1 MASAAPLGRP
11 AVDSGQRRTRQSPS
25 LRSHTLSAFIRVIKR
40 LFLGILLIALASAA
54 LLLADLGRRAKPPG
68 KVSRIAIVQ
77 HANTPVLDEGIE
89 GLLAGLSERGFR
101 DGENIVIERYNAQGD
116 MPTGVA
122 IARQVTAGD
131 FDLVVTSS
139 TPSMQAV
146 ANNNREGKVRHIFFL
161 VADPFASGIG
171 LDRANPANH
180 PAHIVGQGVMAPVE
194 DSFRIAKDS
203 MPALKTVGVAWN
215 PSESN
220 SLVFTAKAREVAKK
234 LGLTLLEANV
244 DTTSAVSEAI
254 SSLMARGAEA
264 IWIGGDNTVI
274 AAVDVV
280 IATARRGGVPV
291 FTILPGRPDRGSLF
305 DIGPN
310 FFEAGRQAA
319 FLTADVLEGADM
331 SKRPIQ
337 DVMDLVPAFL
347 AVNKT
352 ALNGLHQRWA
362 FSDNTLK
369 RATVTVDEAGVHG
382 SARKTVGAVTPPLS
396 GKKWTLS
403 FIEYNNTPDVEESEA
418 GVLEGLKA
426 AGLEPGR
433 DFNYTVK
440 NAQGDMATVTG
451 LIDAAIVEGADML
464 VTFSTPTLQAAIQ
477 RTKTIP
483 IVFTYVANA
492 LAVGVGKNNTDHVP
506 NVTGVYMMGAY
517 DKMFSLV
524 REALPRARVLGT
536 VYVPAEANMV
546 HQRDAMIQAARP
558 MGFEIKSIA
567 ANSTAEVADAAI
579 ALTTSAIDA
588 ICQVPGNLTVTAFPG
603 IAQAAQRSKVP
614 VFVFQSAQLR
624 GGGVMAISR
633 DYHGSGMASGE
644 LAARIIRGETAAKIP
659 LVEYAP
665 TRLMVNLD
673 VARKIGF
680 IVPPAIIKRAD
691 EVVGR

>member
-1 MASAAPLGRP
+1 MRLTRGCRNTTISCASEPTPLS
-11 AVDSGQRRTRQSPS
+11 V
-25 LRSHTLSAFIRVIKR
+25 FIRAVKR
-40 LFLGILLIALASAA
+40 LFLGVLLIALASAA
-54 LLLADLGRRAKPPG
+54 LLLADLGRRARGPG

-89 GLLAGLSERGFR
+89 GLLAGLGERGFR
-101 DGENIVIERYNAQGD
+101 DGENLTIQRFNAQGD

-131 FDLVVTSS
+131 FDLVITSS

-146 ANNNREGKVRHIFFL
+146 ANNNREGKTRHVFFL

-171 LDRANPANH
+171 LDRTNPANH

-194 DSFRIAKDS
+194 GSFRIAKES
-203 MPALKTVGVAWN
+203 LPALKTVGVAWN

-220 SLVFTAKAREVAKK
+220 SLVFTTKAREAAKK

-254 SSLMARGAEA
+254 GSLISRGAEA

-280 IATARRGGVPV
+280 VATARRAGVPV
-291 FTILPGRPDRGSLF
+291 FTILPGRPDRGTLF

-331 SKRPIQ
+331 AAIPIQ

-347 AVNKT
+347 AVNKV
-352 ALNGLHQRWA
+352 ALKGLQDRWV
-362 FSDNTLK
+362 FGDDTLK
-369 RATVTVDEAGVHG
+369 RATVTVDETGVHG
-382 SARKTVGAVTPPLS
+382 ESRAKVTPRQAP
-396 GKKWTLS
+396 GRKWRIS
-403 FIEYNNTPDVEESEA
+403 FVEYNNTPDVEESEA
-418 GVLEGLKA
+418 GVLAGLKET
-426 AGLEPGR
+426 GLEPGR
-433 DFNYTVK
+433 DFEYTVR

-451 LIDAAIVEGADML
+451 LVDAAITDGSDML
-464 VTFSTPTLQAAIQ
+464 VTFSSPTLQAAIQ

-492 LAVGVGKNNTDHVP
+492 IVLGAGVTNTDHLP

-517 DKMFSLV
+517 DKMLALV
-524 REALPRARVLGT
+524 REVLPRARVLGT
-536 VYVPAEANMV
+536 VYVPAEVNMV
-546 HQRDAMIQAARP
+546 HQRDVLLQAARTA
-558 MGFEIKSIA
+558 GFEIKSVA
-567 ANSTAEVADAAI
+567 ANSSAEVADAAT
-579 ALTTSAIDA
+579 ALASSQIDA
-588 ICQVPGNLTVTAFPG
+588 ICQIAGNLTVTAFPS
-603 IAQAAQRSKVP
+603 IAQAAHRARMP

-624 GGGVMAISR
+624 SGGVLAVSR
-633 DYHGSGMASGE
+633 DYYGSGVASGD
-644 LAARIIRGETAAKIP
+644 LAARIIRGEKTAAIP
-659 LVEYAP
+659 FIEYAP
-665 TRLMVNLD
+665 TKLMINLD

-680 IVPPAIIKRAD
+680 NVPQAIIKRAD
-691 EVVGR
+691 EVIGR

>member
-1 MASAAPLGRP
+1 MTGACRNTTIACASEPTPLS
-11 AVDSGQRRTRQSPS
+11 V
-25 LRSHTLSAFIRVIKR
+25 LIRVVKR

-54 LLLADLGRRAKPPG
+54 LLLADLGRRARGPS

-101 DGENIVIERYNAQGD
+101 DGENLVIKRYNAQGD

-131 FDLVVTSS
+131 YDLVITSS

-146 ANNNREGKVRHIFFL
+146 ANNNREGKTKHIFFL

-171 LDRANPANH
+171 LDRANPASH

-194 DSFRIAKDS
+194 DSFRIAKES
-203 MPALKTVGVAWN
+203 LPSLKTVGVAWN

-220 SLVFTAKAREVAKK
+220 SLVFTTKAREAAKK

-254 SSLMARGAEA
+254 SSLVSRGAQA

-280 IATARRGGVPV
+280 VATARRAGVPV
-291 FTILPGRPDRGSLF
+291 FTILPGRPDRGTLF

-319 FLTADVLEGADM
+319 ILTANVLEGADM
-331 SKRPIQ
+331 AAIPIQ
-337 DVMDLVPAFL
+337 DVMELVPAFL
-347 AVNKT
+347 AVNKV
-352 ALNGLHQRWA
+352 ALKGLQDRWVFA
-362 FSDNTLK
+362 DETVK
-369 RATVTVDEAGVHG
+369 RATVTVDETGVHG
-382 SARKTVGAVTPPLS
+382 ESRAKVTPRQAS
-396 GKKWTLS
+396 GKKWRLS
-403 FIEYNNTPDVEESEA
+403 FVEYNNTPDVEESEA
-418 GVLEGLKA
+418 GVLAGLKA
-426 AGLEPGR
+426 AGLVAGR
-433 DFNYTVK
+433 DFDYTVR

-451 LIDAAIVEGADML
+451 LIDAAITDGADML
-464 VTFSTPTLQAAIQ
+464 VTFSSPTLQAAIQ

-483 IVFTYVANA
+483 IVYTYVANA
-492 LAVGVGKNNTDHVP
+492 IVLGAGTSNTDHLP

-517 DKMFSLV
+517 DKMLALV
-524 REALPRARVLGT
+524 REVLPRARVLGT
-536 VYVPAEANMV
+536 VYVPAEVNMV
-546 HQRDAMIQAARP
+546 HQRDVLLKAAGAA
-558 MGFEIKSIA
+558 GFEIKSVA
-567 ANSTAEVADAAI
+567 ANSSAEVADAAT
-579 ALTTSAIDA
+579 ALASSQIDA
-588 ICQVPGNLTVTAFPG
+588 ICQIAGNLTVTAFPS
-603 IAQAAQRSKVP
+603 IAQAAQRARMP

-624 GGGVMAISR
+624 SGGVLAVSR
-633 DYHGSGMASGE
+633 DYHGSGVASGE
-644 LAARIIRGETAAKIP
+644 LAARIIRGEKTADIP
-659 LVEYAP
+659 FIEYAP
-665 TRLMVNLD
+665 TKLMVNLD

-680 IVPPAIIKRAD
+680 NVPQQVIKRAD
-691 EVVGR
+691 EVIGR

>member
-1 MASAAPLGRP
+1 
-11 AVDSGQRRTRQSPS
+11 
-25 LRSHTLSAFIRVIKR
+25 
-40 LFLGILLIALASAA
+40 LLV
-54 LLLADLGRRAKPPG
+54 ADLGRRARAPG

-89 GLLAGLSERGFR
+89 GLLDGLSERGFR
-101 DGENIVIERYNAQGD
+101 DGENIVIQRFNAQGD

-131 FDLVVTSS
+131 FDLVITSS

-146 ANNNREGKVRHIFFL
+146 ANNNREGKTRHVFFL

-171 LDRANPANH
+171 LERADPLKH
-180 PAHIVGQGVMAPVE
+180 PAHIVGHGVMAPVE
-194 DSFRIAKDS
+194 ESFRIARAS
-203 MPALKTVGVAWN
+203 LPSLKTVGVAWN

-220 SLVFTAKAREVAKK
+220 SLVFTTKAREAAARM
-234 LGLTLLEANV
+234 GITLLEANV
-244 DTTSAVSEAI
+244 DTTSAVTEAI
-254 SSLMARGAEA
+254 SSLVSRGAQA

-274 AAVDVV
+274 AAVDLVA
-280 IATARRGGVPV
+280 ATARKSGVPV
-291 FTILPGRPDRGSLF
+291 FTILPGKPDRGTLF

-319 FLTADVLEGADM
+319 FLVADVIDGADM
-331 SKRPIQ
+331 ATIPIR

-347 AVNKT
+347 SVNTT
-352 ALNGLHQRWA
+352 ALKGLRERWVFDDA
-362 FSDNTLK
+362 TRQ
-369 RATVTVDEAGVHG
+369 RATVTVDETGVHG
-382 SARKTVGAVTPPLS
+382 ESRASAPKRTAAARKW
-396 GKKWTLS
+396 KLS
-403 FIEYNNTPDVEESEA
+403 FVEYNNTPDVEESEA
-418 GVLEGLKA
+418 GVLAGLKA

-433 DFNYTVK
+433 DFEYTVR
-440 NAQGDMATVTG
+440 NAQGDMATVSG
-451 LIDAAIVEGADML
+451 LIDAAITDGADML

-492 LAVGVGKNNTDHVP
+492 LAVGVGKSNTDHLP

-524 REALPRARVLGT
+524 REVMPRARVLGT
-536 VYVPAEANMV
+536 VYVPAEVNMV
-546 HQRDAMIQAARP
+546 HQRDAMIQAAGP
-558 MGFEIKSIA
+558 AGFEIKSMA
-567 ANSTAEVADAAI
+567 ANSTAEVAEAAI
-579 ALTTSAIDA
+579 ALSTSGVDA

-603 IAQAAQRSKVP
+603 IAQAAHRSRLP

-624 GGGVMAISR
+624 GGGLLAVSR
-633 DYHGSGMASGE
+633 DYHGSGMEAGA
-644 LAARIIRGETAAKIP
+644 LAARVIKGEKTAAIS

-673 VARKIGF
+673 VAKKIGF
-680 IVPPAIIKRAD
+680 SVPPAVLKRAD